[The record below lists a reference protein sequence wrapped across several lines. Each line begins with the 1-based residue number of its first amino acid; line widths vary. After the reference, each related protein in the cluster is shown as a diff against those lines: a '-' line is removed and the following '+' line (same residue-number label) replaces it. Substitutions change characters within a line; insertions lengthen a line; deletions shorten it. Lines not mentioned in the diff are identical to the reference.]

1 MEPKRRREIA
11 LAAVAALAILAA
23 AYAVRMMTPA
33 DGVAGQSARRSS
45 ATAAPAGSPQPRS
58 LTEVNLSALKAPKA
72 APQETVRNPF
82 RFKPKPVPP
91 QPAQVRLGPAG
102 TAPGTQQQTGLGEPP
117 PPIDV
122 PGRGLNASLTDG
134 RGVYRGFVNDI
145 IEGRYRILR
154 IGVESIDLAYLDG
167 RGTQTIRFT
176 GQ

>member
-1 MEPKRRREIA
+1 MKFFGI
-11 LAAVAALAILAA
+11 
-23 AYAVRMMTPA
+23 
-33 DGVAGQSARRSS
+33 
-45 ATAAPAGSPQPRS
+45 
-58 LTEVNLSALKAPKA
+58 
-72 APQETVRNPF
+72 
-82 RFKPKPVPP
+82 
-91 QPAQVRLGPAG
+91 
-102 TAPGTQQQTGLGEPP
+102 
-117 PPIDV
+117 IDV

>member
-58 LTEVNLSALKAPKA
+58 LTEVNLSALKATKA

-82 RFKPKPVPP
+82 RFKPKPLPLHRS
-91 QPAQVRLGPAG
+91 ALARLGPR
-102 TAPGTQQQTGLGEPP
+102 LGRSSKR
-117 PPIDV
+117 D
-122 PGRGLNASLTDG
+122 
-134 RGVYRGFVNDI
+134 
-145 IEGRYRILR
+145 
-154 IGVESIDLAYLDG
+154 
-167 RGTQTIRFT
+167 
-176 GQ
+176 